1 LSPFCAS
8 VWPAKHE
15 GGTALRRTILSVTLI
30 LTLALSCEAQQTTFN
45 KSKYSSA
52 KQSKEVDV
60 TLSITDSNIQI
71 KAKKGT
77 AIDTDIPFAN
87 IDSLSYEFAQRHRV
101 AEGAAVMVLS
111 LGAGAVLMATKTKSH
126 WLAIEYHNG
135 DTKDEAVLQLD
146 KSEYKE
152 IVATLEAKTGKKVET
167 RDAKT
172 SELNPTAES
181 KDMDELVPFAM
192 DKVIAALKP
201 AMEAE
206 GCNVKEEKAD
216 RIVCKR
222 DRGASE
228 RTGTGG
234 EEITASLVA
243 SGNQTRV
250 KIVTG
255 KGFVGRMGKKNWST
269 SVYKGMLDRLQ
280 QPSTS

>member
-1 LSPFCAS
+1 MSPFCAS

-60 TLSITDSNIQI
+60 SLSITDSNIQI
-71 KAKKGT
+71 KAKKGA

>member
-1 LSPFCAS
+1 
-8 VWPAKHE
+8 
-15 GGTALRRTILSVTLI
+15 LRRTILSVTLI

-60 TLSITDSNIQI
+60 SLSITDSNIQI

-250 KIVTG
+250 NIVTG